1 MIPIIIIL
9 MVVITA
15 LLIMYVLQNRQIR
28 YYKAAM
34 GNMAAMAVMQ
44 RMFEIMASSIPAK
57 NKIEELN
64 NIIIDVFNSK
74 YSTIS
79 LFDGTEYEV
88 KATNVEEMY
97 IGSIKDIAE
106 EADFKNNAVNNISKY
121 LVASGPR
128 ILGYKSGMERKIKS
142 AMFSPIYYNG
152 TYLGFWLLEDKMEG
166 AYDNMSKEELA
177 KLKNNIGVFIENIID
192 QENIE
197 KAYNTDKQTGFYNS
211 IYLYSNARQKISV
224 NDVSSVILVSLS
236 NLPSINDKYSRELGD
251 RLLGKTAK
259 LLKETLSTD
268 CTLVRY
274 TGSRFAAICPGVSS
288 ETIHTTIERF
298 STNAKMIEEMQGNSK
313 VILNVQVLIHTLKK
327 QSNVEKELNKMNT
340 YLEGMEEGS
349 SIKII

>member
-1 MIPIIIIL
+1 MTIVIIILIIII
-9 MVVITA
+9 VVLIA
-15 LLIMYVLQNRQIR
+15 LYLLQKRQIK
-28 YYKAAM
+28 YYSAAM
-34 GNMAAMAVMQ
+34 GNMAAMTVMQ

-57 NKIEELN
+57 TKIEELN

-79 LFDGTEYEV
+79 FFDGVDYES
-88 KATNVEEMY
+88 KASNVEDIY
-97 IGSIKDIAE
+97 IDSIKSIAE
-106 EADFKNNAVNNISKY
+106 EADFKNNSVQNISKY
-121 LVASGPR
+121 LVAEGPR

-152 TYLGFWLLEDKMEG
+152 TYLGFWLLEDVAEG
-166 AYDNMSKEELA
+166 AYDHISKEELS

-211 IYLYSNARQKISV
+211 IYLYSSARQQITN
-224 NDVSSVILVSLS
+224 NDVSSVVLVSLS
-236 NLPSINDKYSRELGD
+236 NLPKINEKYSRDLGD
-251 RLLGKTAK
+251 RLLAKTAK
-259 LLKETLSTD
+259 LFKETMSSD

-288 ETIHTTIERF
+288 ETVHTTIERF
-298 STNAKMIEEMQGNSK
+298 NTNAKMIEEMQGNERIK
-313 VILNVQVLIHTLKK
+313 LNVQILIHTLKK
-327 QSNVEKELNKMNT
+327 QSNIEKEISKMNT

>member
-1 MIPIIIIL
+1 MLTIIIIL
-9 MVVITA
+9 MIVIVVLVVLY
-15 LLIMYVLQNRQIR
+15 LLQSRQIK
-28 YYKAAM
+28 YFKAAM

-79 LFDGTEYEV
+79 LFDGTEYES
-88 KATNVEEMY
+88 KASNVEDIY
-97 IGSIKDIAE
+97 INSIKDIAE
-106 EADFKNNAVNNISKY
+106 QVDFKNNAVQNISKY
-121 LVASGPR
+121 LVAAGPR

-152 TYLGFWLLEDKMEG
+152 TYLGFWLLEDTVEG
-166 AYDNMSKEELA
+166 AYDNMSKEELS

-197 KAYNTDKQTGFYNS
+197 KAYNTDKQTGFFNS
-211 IYLYSNARQKISV
+211 MYLYSNARQQISS
-224 NDVSSVILVSLS
+224 NEVSSVVLVSLS
-236 NLPSINDKYSRELGD
+236 NLPVINDKYSRDLGD
-251 RLLGKTAK
+251 RLLDKISK
-259 LLKETLSTD
+259 LFKETMSSD

-288 ETIHTTIERF
+288 ETVHTTIERF
-298 STNAKMIEEMQGNSK
+298 STNAKMIEEMQGDTRVS
-313 VILNVQVLIHTLKK
+313 IDIQVLIRTLKK
-327 QSNVEKELNKMNT
+327 QSNVEKELSKMNT